1 MPRITAIKPQVKRTD
16 RYSIFIDEK
25 YSFPL
30 SANQLLNEGVRVGQ
44 ELSDEDLTE
53 LQQRAALGKGYDQ
66 ALNLIARR
74 PRSERELRDYLK
86 AKGYQLTSCEEI
98 LNMLSEKGYVND
110 QDFAARWVANRR
122 LLKATSRRKLVQEL
136 KQKGLQDDVIQA
148 ALQTDKTNEVQ
159 VLKDL
164 ILKKRNQSRYKDT
177 VKLMQY
183 LSRQGFNY
191 EDIKAALDAVENR

>member
-53 LQQRAALGKGYDQ
+53 LQQRATLGKGYDQ

-164 ILKKRNQSRYKDT
+164 IRDWAPQT
-177 VKLMQY
+177 C
-183 LSRQGFNY
+183 
-191 EDIKAALDAVENR
+191 